1 MRGLLSEQPLA
12 ELIREISAKR
22 LSGRLQVQQ
31 NRVSIA
37 SYFKDGKFQY
47 AAASARSL
55 RLREY
60 LIKSALLSEQQAPPT
75 NIPDL
80 QLAASLVAKNLIQP
94 KALREIQLKQ
104 VADVLKP
111 ALLWTAGT
119 WEFDARAHLNEPVD
133 LDFDPTMLFLEVGRR
148 LASDFAASRFP
159 SEKEVLSLGA
169 SSPDSMNLLQPKEG
183 FILSRLDRAI
193 PLNDLV
199 AISGLPEPEALHII
213 YALAL
218 SGYIDREGWLNA
230 FSGVDEPK
238 RRQATRIQKQSV
250 QVAAQTVPPIEED
263 EIHKFLERVQ
273 SASTHYE
280 VLAIA
285 NDASA
290 AELKQAY
297 YDLARCYH
305 PDRFRRKRDIP
316 EQGRL
321 ESAFARIT
329 QAYETLREP
338 ATRARYDSKLAAAAR
353 AHSSHPSSHASGSTT
368 HGASANDSLRQRA
381 EGHFRDGLAALKSG
395 DIKAATSSFGSAARA
410 FPNDARYHAFYGN
423 ALSQNEANR
432 RLAEAELQAAVKLE
446 PENAD
451 YRIMLAQLYK
461 SLGFSLRARAE
472 AERVLAATPSHQGA
486 KELLRNLR

>member
-22 LSGRLQVQQ
+22 LPGRLQVQQ
-31 NRVSIA
+31 NRVSVA
-37 SYFKDGKFQY
+37 SYFKDGSFLY
-47 AAASARSL
+47 AASNVRTL

-60 LIKSALLSEQQAPPT
+60 LIKSELISEEVLTVAP
-75 NIPDL
+75 NMPDL
-80 QLAASLVAKNLIQP
+80 QLAANLIAKDLIQP
-94 KALREIQLKQ
+94 KALRDIQLRL

-111 ALLWTAGT
+111 ALLWTEGT
-119 WEFDARAHLNEPVD
+119 WEFDVRAHLNEPVD
-133 LDFDPTMLFLEVGRR
+133 LDFDPSTLFLEVGRR
-148 LASDFAASRFP
+148 LTPSFAASRFR
-159 SEKEVLSLGA
+159 SETEILSLDK
-169 SSPDSMNLLQPKEG
+169 SSAESMNVLQPKEG
-183 FILSRLDRAI
+183 FILSRLERAI

-199 AISGLPEPEALHII
+199 AISGLPEAEALHII

-218 SGYIDREGWLNA
+218 SGYIHREGWTNVLSDVA
-230 FSGVDEPK
+230 EPK
-238 RRQATRIQKQSV
+238 RRQPGERPKEKV
-250 QVAAQTVPPIEED
+250 EVAARPAPPMEDDDIENF
-263 EIHKFLERVQ
+263 IERVQ
-273 SASTHYE
+273 SASTHYD
-280 VLAIA
+280 VLAIGS
-285 NDASA
+285 DASA

-305 PDRFRRKRDIP
+305 PDRFRRKRNTP
-316 EQGRL
+316 EPSRI
-321 ESAFARIT
+321 ESAFARVT

-338 ATRARYDSKLAAAAR
+338 ASRARYDSKLAAAAR
-353 AHSSHPSSHASGSTT
+353 VRSSQPSSHTNRPVSHAD
-368 HGASANDSLRQRA
+368 DSLRQRA
-381 EGHFRDGLAALKSG
+381 EGHFRDGVSALKAG

-410 FPNDARYHAFYGN
+410 FPNDARYRAFYGN
-423 ALSQNEANR
+423 ALSQNEKNK

-486 KELLRNLR
+486 KDLLRNLR